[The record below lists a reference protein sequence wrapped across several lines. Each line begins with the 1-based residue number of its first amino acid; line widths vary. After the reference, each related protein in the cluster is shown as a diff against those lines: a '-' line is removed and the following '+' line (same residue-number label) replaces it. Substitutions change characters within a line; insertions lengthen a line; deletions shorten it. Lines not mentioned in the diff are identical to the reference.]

1 VLLEFHHDVEPD
13 QIEEMNILMNHLI
26 PLLLL
31 DYHNDNNNLVL
42 KILLRH
48 FCHVTNYNL
57 INIQILKINKKMKF
71 FF

>member
-1 VLLEFHHDVEPD
+1 VLHVVHHGVVQDR
-13 QIEEMNILMNHLI
+13 IEEMNILMHHRA

-48 FCHVTNYNL
+48 FCRVTNYNL
-57 INIQILKINKKMKF
+57 RKKQL
-71 FF
+71 

>member
-1 VLLEFHHDVEPD
+1 VLLEFHHDEELD

-31 DYHNDNNNLVL
+31 DYHNDSNNSVL

-57 INIQILKINKKMKF
+57 INI
-71 FF
+71 